1 MKEIY
6 IESAILDIEKIN
18 GKDVLTIEQVDN
30 DKRSV
35 DYIYINNFRI
45 QDWRKKVNDGELLT
59 RSNNEKR

>member
-59 RSNNEKR
+59 RSNNEKS

>member
-1 MKEIY
+1 MKKIY

-59 RSNNEKR
+59 RSNNEKS

>member
-1 MKEIY
+1 MKKIY
-6 IESAILDIEKIN
+6 IESAILDIEKVN

-59 RSNNEKR
+59 RSNNEKS